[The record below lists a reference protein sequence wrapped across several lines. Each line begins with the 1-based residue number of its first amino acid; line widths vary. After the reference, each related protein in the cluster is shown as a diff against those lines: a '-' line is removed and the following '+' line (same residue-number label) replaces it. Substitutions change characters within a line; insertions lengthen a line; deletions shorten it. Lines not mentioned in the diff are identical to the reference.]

1 MHSFMCIFDVYFLDK
16 EERKYRKHI
25 SM

>member
-25 SM
+25 SV